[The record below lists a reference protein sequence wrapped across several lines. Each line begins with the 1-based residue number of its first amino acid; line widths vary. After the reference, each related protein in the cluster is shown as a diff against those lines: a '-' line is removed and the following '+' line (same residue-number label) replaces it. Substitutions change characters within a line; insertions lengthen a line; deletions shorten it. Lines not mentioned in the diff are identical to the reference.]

1 MNVEE
6 AKELL
11 SYHSGRNPD
20 FKKPKWENG
29 FLGSLRPFTGSLNK
43 DNFIE
48 VMECLKV
55 LQEEFA
61 KPAVDKEMIA
71 DIVGITHLARVWAS
85 PVGMLGRNHLL
96 TEEQTRELIMW
107 TDMMGECL
115 MYLLEEDW
123 ENAFFSYNEYLD
135 GKLSQEDYFI

>member
-1 MNVEE
+1 MTVEE
-6 AKELL
+6 AKGLL

-20 FKKPKWENG
+20 FKNPKWENG

-48 VMECLKV
+48 VM
-55 LQEEFA
+55 
-61 KPAVDKEMIA
+61 
-71 DIVGITHLARVWAS
+71 
-85 PVGMLGRNHLL
+85 
-96 TEEQTRELIMW
+96 
-107 TDMMGECL
+107 ECL